1 MNAPSYGH
9 HQQPQEPQKPSLWK
23 KANRIAVVPLFAL
36 AVTALLTTTGVL
48 SASTCDWK
56 ADVQKKSSAP
66 LPKGKQLSLSIR
78 AGTNEIGT
86 KLREGVTA
94 GLKAKGVQD
103 IVDNPL
109 TRPRAQVVVEEQTGR
124 YTPFWA
130 PLHLK
135 IRVLVD
141 TTRGR
146 DEGGVATDAVVLV
159 DGTCTG
165 LVTKDTWVGDWI
177 PLAVDEVVKTLTPAS

>member
-1 MNAPSYGH
+1 VTSSSYGN
-9 HQQPQEPQKPSLWK
+9 QQPQEPKKPSLWT

-48 SASTCDWK
+48 SASTCEW
-56 ADVQKKSSAP
+56 ATEVQTKSSAP
-66 LPKGKQLSLSIR
+66 IPKGKPLALSIR
-78 AGTNEIGT
+78 AGTNDIGA

-94 GLKAKGVQD
+94 GLKERGYTD
-103 IVDNPL
+103 LVDNPM

-135 IRVLVD
+135 IRVLMD
-141 TTRGR
+141 TTRGK
-146 DEGGVATDAVVLV
+146 DDGGTATDAVILV
-159 DGTCTG
+159 DGKCTG

-177 PLAVDEVVKTLTPAS
+177 PAAITEIVKALAPPA